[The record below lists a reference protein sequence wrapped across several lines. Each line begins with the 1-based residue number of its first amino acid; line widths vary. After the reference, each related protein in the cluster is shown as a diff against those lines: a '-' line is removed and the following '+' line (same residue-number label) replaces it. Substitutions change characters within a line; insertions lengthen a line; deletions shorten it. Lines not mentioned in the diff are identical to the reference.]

1 MIRTLV
7 VFTWMMLTFFS
18 YGQSQPVTFQRYSS
32 KDGLSSNTIYSIY
45 RDSYGFLW
53 LGTEDGLNRFDGRH
67 YNVYRYDANKENSLM
82 ANHITALCEDR
93 KGRIWI
99 GTNGGGLSYY
109 DREADRIRSYNLT
122 PDGKWLSTAINAI
135 DKDASG
141 NIWVASYGALYI
153 LDVNDLQKKMDPT
166 YRRIVEAFAGK
177 VTGSVFRDRQN
188 NMWVSSENGIF
199 RIAADL
205 KTIKRFE
212 VLSEKEGYGNGIE
225 ISSIVE
231 DDQGRIWVGS
241 MLGLKYLNPGDSQF
255 NKFSAGEGKGA
266 LSSPRIYTLCHNQ
279 KQDLWIGTDNGLDVL
294 NTKDL
299 TIRTF
304 KPDPSNVH
312 SLSHKSIRSIF
323 VDNSGIY
330 WIGTFQGGLNK
341 FDTNLSQFRLK
352 SLDFLE
358 GMTGDP
364 AIVTSFAAYQNKI
377 FLGVDG
383 GGIWKY
389 DRSTDRLSSVELSA
403 NLPKDLTV
411 LTLERKLDQL
421 WIGTYQRGVICYDLL
436 NGNLK
441 RYTAGNRDDNL
452 NNNDVF
458 CLKVDFRGNT
468 WVGTNGG
475 GVNII
480 QNGSGI
486 VKKYKRE
493 GPSNDGIE
501 LPANFIR
508 ALSEDQQHN
517 MWIGTYGS
525 GLVMYDPF
533 KQHTTLYDK
542 AKNKLP
548 SNYILAVH
556 TDRNGNLW
564 VGTNG
569 NGVGLLRKG
578 KTLFETLSEKD
589 GLVNGAIQSIIE
601 DDKGRIWFSTNKGLS
616 CYSPSQNKFKNYSNA
631 VGLQEG
637 AFMLGA
643 ALKTDDGEIYFGGQK
658 GFNHFYPAHLKTNGN
673 PAKVALTDLKIDNVI
688 VQPTEKGPIQQSL
701 LTADRINLKYKQNF
715 SISFA
720 ALNLTVPE
728 DNQYEYRLVGFDKNW
743 IRNGKDNS
751 AYYTNLDPGDYVFE
765 VRASNNDGIWNKE
778 IKSIAIHVAPPFW
791 RTIYAYLFYVLA
803 VLGSL
808 LLIRHRGIQKLKQK
822 FAIEQERIQARQLI
836 EQQKRDAETKHQI
849 DAMKIRFLT
858 NLSHE
863 FRTPI
868 SLITGPVDAL
878 IAKNKDSKLGDQL
891 NLVSRNAR
899 RLLNLVNQLLDFR
912 KMEYHELKV
921 QDEDGD
927 LVSFVQEVYRSFQD
941 MALQKGI
948 DYSFFP
954 CQEKLY
960 CRFDRNKVER
970 ILFNLIYNAFKFT
983 KKGGD
988 IAVSIS
994 SISLVDKK
1002 LQVSF
1007 EVRDTGIGIPEQL
1020 QQSIFESFFQ
1030 HDTEGK
1036 VASQGSGIG
1045 LSIAQS
1051 FVQMYHGEIS
1061 VSSQPDSGSTF
1072 KFDLWLDQAES
1083 VYEEGAEPEV
1093 ITETQPVELRQC
1105 PLVLIIED
1113 DEDFRYYLS
1122 ESLKEY
1128 YQIIEATNGK
1138 DGWQKAL
1145 FHHPDL
1151 VVSDVQMPYM
1161 NGMEF
1166 SQKLAQ
1172 DKRTKHIP
1180 VVLLTAS
1187 QVDNGLVCGLES
1199 GAVGYLT
1206 KPFDMDVLV
1215 AKVNSLLQLNQAFK
1229 EVYSKQVSI
1238 VAPEMTISSEK
1249 DKFLQKVLNY
1259 VHDNIDNPQL
1269 SVEALSAHTSMS
1281 RASLYNK
1288 LLELTG
1294 MSPVDFIRS
1303 VKLEKAAG
1311 LLEKSDKSISEIAY
1325 ETGFANPNYFTKV
1338 FKAKYQM
1345 TPSEYIQSQKSAS
1358 VQ

>member
-1 MIRTLV
+1 MIRILLALS
-7 VFTWMMLTFFS
+7 WMLLTFFS
-18 YGQSQPVTFQRYSS
+18 YGQNHPVTFQRYSS
-32 KDGLSSNTIYSIY
+32 KDGLSSNTIYCIY

-53 LGTEDGLNRFDGRH
+53 LGTEDGLNRFDGRR
-67 YNVYRYDANKENSLM
+67 YNVYRYDANQENSLM
-82 ANHITALCEDR
+82 ANHISALCEDK

-122 PDGKWLSTAINAI
+122 PDGKWLSTAINAV
-135 DKDASG
+135 DTDANG

-153 LDVNDLQKKMDPT
+153 LDVNNLQKKMDPT
-166 YRRIVEAFAGK
+166 YRRIVETFAGK
-177 VTGSVFRDRQN
+177 VTSCVFRDRQN

-199 RIAADL
+199 RLSADF

-212 VLSEKEGYGNGIE
+212 VLSEQEGYGNGIE
-225 ISSIVE
+225 VSSIVE
-231 DDQGRIWVGS
+231 DDKGRIWIGS
-241 MLGLKYLNPGDSQF
+241 MLGLKYLNPGDSEF
-255 NKFSAGEGKGA
+255 NKFIAKQGNGA

-294 NTKDL
+294 NTNNF
-299 TIRTF
+299 TVRTF

-383 GGIWKY
+383 GGVWKY
-389 DRSTDRLSSVELSA
+389 DRETDRLSSVSLSA
-403 NLPKDLTV
+403 NLPRDLTV

-421 WIGTYQRGVICYDLL
+421 WIGTYQQGVVCYDLV

-441 RYTAGNRDDNL
+441 RYIVGNKEDNL
-452 NNNDVF
+452 NNNDIF
-458 CLKVDFRGNT
+458 CLKVDFKGNT

-480 QNGSGI
+480 QKGSGI
-486 VKKYKRE
+486 VKKYKRDDHL
-493 GPSNDGIE
+493 GDGIQV
-501 LPANFIR
+501 PGNFIR
-508 ALSEDQQHN
+508 ALAEDREQH

-525 GLVMYDPF
+525 GLVMYDPLTKRSKIF
-533 KQHTTLYDK
+533 DK
-542 AKNKLP
+542 ANNKLP
-548 SNYILAVH
+548 SNYILAIY
-556 TDRNGNLW
+556 TDKKGNLW

-569 NGVGLLRKG
+569 NGIGLLRKG
-578 KTLFETLSEKD
+578 KLVFETLSEKD
-589 GLVNGAIQSIIE
+589 GLANGAIQSIVE

-616 CYSPSQNKFKNYSNA
+616 CYSPAQNKFKNYSNA

-643 ALKTDDGEIYFGGQK
+643 SLKTSDGEIYFGGQK
-658 GFNHFYPAHLKTNGN
+658 GFNHFYPAHLKTNSN

-688 VQPTEKGPIQQSL
+688 IQSAEKGPIQQSL
-701 LTADRINLKYKQNF
+701 LTADRIELKYKQNF

-743 IRNGKDNS
+743 IRNGKENS
-751 AYYTNLDPGDYVFE
+751 VYYTNLDPGDYVFE

-791 RTIYAYLFYVLA
+791 RTIYAYLFYVFAA
-803 VLGSL
+803 VGVL
-808 LLIRHRGIQKLKQK
+808 LWMRHRGIEKLKQK
-822 FAIEQERIQARQLI
+822 FAIEQERTQAKQLI
-836 EQQKRDAETKHQI
+836 EQQKRDAETKHQL

-868 SLITGPVDAL
+868 SLIMGPIDAL
-878 IAKNKDSKLGDQL
+878 IGKNKDSKLADQL
-891 NLVSRNAR
+891 NLISRNAR

-912 KMEYHELKV
+912 KMEYHELKL
-921 QDEDGD
+921 QDEDGE

-954 CQEKLY
+954 CQEKLH

-970 ILFNLIYNAFKFT
+970 VLFNLIYNAFKFT
-983 KKGGD
+983 KKDGD

-994 SISLVDKK
+994 SVSVVDKK
-1002 LQVSF
+1002 LHVYL

-1030 HDTEGK
+1030 YDNDGK
-1036 VASQGSGIG
+1036 MASQGSGIG

-1051 FVQMYHGEIS
+1051 FVQMYDGEIS
-1061 VSSQPDSGSTF
+1061 VSSQPAKGSSF
-1072 KFDLWLDQAES
+1072 KFDLWLDQAEP
-1083 VYEEGAEPEV
+1083 VYDGIPEQEA
-1093 ITETQPVELRQC
+1093 ITLVQPVEARQS

-1113 DEDFRYYLS
+1113 DEDFRYYLK
-1122 ESLKEY
+1122 ESLKEH

-1145 FHHPDL
+1145 FHHPDI
-1151 VVSDVQMPYM
+1151 VVSDVQMPYL

-1206 KPFDMDVLV
+1206 KPFDMDVLI
-1215 AKVNSLLQLNQAFK
+1215 AKINSLLQLNQAFK

-1238 VAPEMTISSEK
+1238 LPPELTINSEK

-1303 VKLEKAAG
+1303 VKLEKAAS

-1345 TPSEYIQSQKSAS
+1345 TPSEYIQLQKSTS
-1358 VQ
+1358 V

>member
-1 MIRTLV
+1 MIRILLALS
-7 VFTWMMLTFFS
+7 WMLLTFFS
-18 YGQSQPVTFQRYSS
+18 YGQNHPVTFQRYSS

-53 LGTEDGLNRFDGRH
+53 LGTEDGLNRFDGRQ
-67 YNVYRYDANKENSLM
+67 YNVYRYDANQENSLM
-82 ANHITALCEDR
+82 ANHISALCEDK

-135 DKDASG
+135 DTDANG

-153 LDVNDLQKKMDPT
+153 LDVNNLQKKMDPT
-166 YRRIVEAFAGK
+166 YRRIVETFAGK
-177 VTGSVFRDRQN
+177 VTSCVFRDRQN

-199 RIAADL
+199 RLSADF

-212 VLSEKEGYGNGIE
+212 VLSEQEGYGNGIE
-225 ISSIVE
+225 VSSIVE
-231 DDQGRIWVGS
+231 DDKGRIWIGS
-241 MLGLKYLNPGDSQF
+241 MLGLKYLSPGDSQF
-255 NKFSAGEGKGA
+255 NKFISKQGNGA

-294 NTKDL
+294 NTNNF
-299 TIRTF
+299 TVRTF

-364 AIVTSFAAYQNKI
+364 AIVTSFAAFQNKI

-383 GGIWKY
+383 GGVWKY
-389 DRSTDRLSSVELSA
+389 DRETDGLSSVSLSA
-403 NLPKDLTV
+403 NLPRDLTV

-421 WIGTYQRGVICYDLL
+421 WIGTYQQGVICYDLL

-441 RYTAGNRDDNL
+441 RYIVGNKEDNL
-452 NNNDVF
+452 NNNDIF
-458 CLKVDFRGNT
+458 CLKVDFKGNT

-480 QNGSGI
+480 QKESGI
-486 VKKYKRE
+486 VKKYKRDDHL
-493 GPSNDGIE
+493 GDGIQV
-501 LPANFIR
+501 PGNFIR
-508 ALSEDQQHN
+508 ALAEDQEQH

-525 GLVMYDPF
+525 GLVMYDPLTKRSKIF
-533 KQHTTLYDK
+533 DK
-542 AKNKLP
+542 ANNKLP
-548 SNYILAVH
+548 SNYILAIY
-556 TDRNGNLW
+556 TDKKGNLW

-569 NGVGLLRKG
+569 NGIGLLRKG
-578 KTLFETLSEKD
+578 KVVFETLSEKD
-589 GLVNGAIQSIIE
+589 GLANGAIQSIVE

-616 CYSPSQNKFKNYSNA
+616 CYSPAQNKFKNYSNA

-643 ALKTDDGEIYFGGQK
+643 SLKTSDGEIYFGGQK
-658 GFNHFYPAHLKTNGN
+658 GFNHFYPAHLKTNSN

-688 VQPTEKGPIQQSL
+688 IQPAEKGPIQQSL
-701 LTADRINLKYKQNF
+701 LTSDRIELKYKQNF

-743 IRNGKDNS
+743 IRNGKENS

-791 RTIYAYLFYVLA
+791 RTIYAYLFYVIVVVG
-803 VLGSL
+803 VLL
-808 LLIRHRGIQKLKQK
+808 WMRHRGIERLKQK
-822 FAIEQERIQARQLI
+822 FAIEQERTQAKQLI
-836 EQQKRDAETKHQI
+836 EQQKRDAETKHQL

-868 SLITGPVDAL
+868 SLIMGPIDAL

-891 NLVSRNAR
+891 NLISRNAR

-912 KMEYHELKV
+912 KMEYHELKL
-921 QDEDGD
+921 QDEDGE

-954 CQEKLY
+954 CQEKLH

-970 ILFNLIYNAFKFT
+970 VLFNLIYNAFKFT
-983 KKGGD
+983 KKDGD

-994 SISLVDKK
+994 SVSAVNKK
-1002 LQVSF
+1002 LHVYL

-1030 HDTEGK
+1030 YDNDGK

-1051 FVQMYHGEIS
+1051 FVQMYDGEIS
-1061 VSSQPDSGSTF
+1061 VSSQPAKGSSF
-1072 KFDLWLDQAES
+1072 KFDLWLDQAEP
-1083 VYEEGAEPEV
+1083 VYDGIPEQET
-1093 ITETQPVELRQC
+1093 ITLVQPVEARQS

-1113 DEDFRYYLS
+1113 DEDFRYYLK
-1122 ESLKEY
+1122 ESLKEH

-1145 FHHPDL
+1145 FHHPDI
-1151 VVSDVQMPYM
+1151 VVSDVQMPYL

-1206 KPFDMDVLV
+1206 KPFDMDVLI
-1215 AKVNSLLQLNQAFK
+1215 AKINSLLQLNQAFK

-1238 VAPEMTISSEK
+1238 LPPELTINSEK

-1303 VKLEKAAG
+1303 VKLEKAAS

-1345 TPSEYIQSQKSAS
+1345 TPSEYIQLQKSTS
-1358 VQ
+1358 L

>member
-1 MIRTLV
+1 MTRTLLLLCLAL
-7 VFTWMMLTFFS
+7 LTFFS
-18 YGQSQPVTFQRYSS
+18 YGQNQPATFQRYSS

-45 RDSYGFLW
+45 RDGDGFLW

-67 YNVYRYDANKENSLM
+67 YNVYRYDADKENSLM
-82 ANHITALCEDR
+82 ANHISALCEDK

-135 DKDASG
+135 DKDADG
-141 NIWVASYGALYI
+141 NIWIASYGALSI
-153 LDVNDLQKKMDPT
+153 LDVNDLQKKSDPKYKYVIQT
-166 YRRIVEAFAGK
+166 FAGK
-177 VTGSVFRDRQN
+177 VTSCVFRDRQN
-188 NMWVSSENGIF
+188 NMWVSSENAVF
-199 RIAADL
+199 RISKDL
-205 KTIKRFE
+205 KTVKRFE
-212 VLSEKEGYGNGIE
+212 VLSEQEGYGNGIE
-225 ISSIVE
+225 MTSIIE
-231 DDQGRIWVGS
+231 DDKGRIWIGS
-241 MLGLKYLNPGDSQF
+241 MLGLKYLNPGELHF
-255 NKFSAGEGKGA
+255 NKFIAQQGKGN
-266 LSSPRIYTLCHNQ
+266 LSSPRIYTMCYSE
-279 KQDLWIGTDNGLDVL
+279 KQGLWIGTDNGLDVL

-304 KPDPSNVH
+304 RPDPSNVH

-323 VDNSGIY
+323 ADNSGIY

-341 FDTNLSQFRLK
+341 YDTNLSQFRLK

-364 AIVTSFAAYQNKI
+364 AMITSFAAYQNKI

-383 GGIWKY
+383 GGVWQY
-389 DRSTDRLSSVELSA
+389 DRKTDGISSVKLSA
-403 NLPKDLTV
+403 SLPSDLTV
-411 LTLERKLDQL
+411 LALERKLDQL
-421 WIGTYQRGVICYDLL
+421 WIGTYQQGVLCYDLMT
-436 NGNLK
+436 GSLK
-441 RYTAGNRDDNL
+441 RYTAGTKEINL

-458 CLKVDFRGNT
+458 CLKSDFEGNV

-475 GVNII
+475 GINVI
-480 QNGSGI
+480 QKGTGI
-486 VKKYKRE
+486 VKKYRRD
-493 GPSNDGIE
+493 DGGVDGVQ
-501 LPANFIR
+501 LPGNFIR
-508 ALSEDQQHN
+508 ALEEDQSHH
-517 MWIGTYGS
+517 MWIGTYGA
-525 GLVMYDPF
+525 GLVMYNPLT
-533 KQHTTLYDK
+533 KRTTTFDK
-542 AKNKLP
+542 AHNKLP

-556 TDRNGNLW
+556 SDKNGNLW

-569 NGVGLLRKG
+569 NGVGILRKG
-578 KTLFETLSEKD
+578 KTQFETLSEKD
-589 GLVNGAIQSIIE
+589 GLANGAIQSIVE
-601 DDKGRIWFSTNKGLS
+601 DDKGRMWFSTNKGLS
-616 CYSPSQNKFKNYSNA
+616 CYAPSENKFKNYSNA

-643 ALKTDDGEIYFGGQK
+643 SLKTADGEIYFGGQK
-658 GFNHFYPAHLKTNGN
+658 GFNHFYPAHLKTNSN
-673 PAKVALTDLKIDNVI
+673 PAKVALTDLKIDNVSI
-688 VQPTEKGPIQQSL
+688 QPADKGPIQQSL
-701 LTADRINLKYKQNF
+701 LTADRIQLKYKQNF

-743 IRNGKDNS
+743 IRNGKENN
-751 AYYTNLDPGDYVFE
+751 AYYTNLDPGDYIFQ

-791 RTIYAYLFYVLA
+791 RTVYAYIFYVLA
-803 VLGSL
+803 IAGTLWWM
-808 LLIRHRGIQKLKQK
+808 RHRGIQKLKQK
-822 FAIEQERIQARQLI
+822 FAIEQERIEAKQLI
-836 EQQKRDAETKHQI
+836 EQQRRDAETKHQL
-849 DAMKIRFLT
+849 DAMKIKFLT

-868 SLITGPVDAL
+868 SLIMGPIDAL
-878 IAKNKDSKLGDQL
+878 VSKNKDSKLGDQL
-891 NLVSRNAR
+891 ALIRRNAR

-912 KMEYHELKV
+912 KMEYHELKL
-921 QDEDGD
+921 QDEDGE
-927 LVSFVQEVYRSFQD
+927 LVSFVQETYRSFQD

-948 DYSFFP
+948 DYSFLP
-954 CQEKLY
+954 CQEKVY

-994 SISLVDKK
+994 SVNMADQKIHVYL
-1002 LQVSF
+1002 
-1007 EVRDTGIGIPEQL
+1007 EVRDTGIGIPQQL
-1020 QQSIFESFFQ
+1020 HESIFESFFQ
-1030 HDTEGK
+1030 YDNDGK

-1051 FVQMYHGEIS
+1051 FVQMYNGKIA
-1061 VSSQPDSGSTF
+1061 VDSQPAKGSVFT
-1072 KFDLWLDQAES
+1072 FDLWLDPAEQDHEIPFEQEIITS
-1083 VYEEGAEPEV
+1083 AEPIEV
-1093 ITETQPVELRQC
+1093 RQN

-1113 DEDFRYYLS
+1113 DEDFRYYLK
-1122 ESLKEY
+1122 ESLSEY

-1151 VVSDVQMPYM
+1151 VVSDVQMPYL

-1206 KPFDMDVLV
+1206 KPFDMQVLV

-1238 VAPEMTISSEK
+1238 VAPELTVVSEK

-1269 SVEALSAHTSMS
+1269 SVEALSSHTSMS

-1303 VKLEKAAG
+1303 VKLEKAAS

-1345 TPSEYIQSQKSAS
+1345 TPSEYIHSQKCTSI
-1358 VQ
+1358 

>member
-1 MIRTLV
+1 MIRILLALS
-7 VFTWMMLTFFS
+7 WMLLTFFS
-18 YGQSQPVTFQRYSS
+18 YGQNHPVTFQRYSS
-32 KDGLSSNTIYSIY
+32 KDGLSSNTIYCIY

-53 LGTEDGLNRFDGRH
+53 LGTEDGLNRFDGRR
-67 YNVYRYDANKENSLM
+67 YNVYRYDANQENSLM
-82 ANHITALCEDR
+82 ANHISALCEDK

-122 PDGKWLSTAINAI
+122 PDGKWLSTAINAV
-135 DKDASG
+135 DTDANG

-153 LDVNDLQKKMDPT
+153 LDVNNLQKKMDPT
-166 YRRIVEAFAGK
+166 YRRIVETFAGK
-177 VTGSVFRDRQN
+177 VTSCVFRDRQN

-199 RIAADL
+199 RLSADF

-212 VLSEKEGYGNGIE
+212 VLSEQEGYGNGIE
-225 ISSIVE
+225 VSSIVE
-231 DDQGRIWVGS
+231 DDKGRIWIGS
-241 MLGLKYLNPGDSQF
+241 MLGLKYLNPGDSEF
-255 NKFSAGEGKGA
+255 NKFIAKQGNGA

-294 NTKDL
+294 NTNNF
-299 TIRTF
+299 TVRTF

-383 GGIWKY
+383 GGVWKY
-389 DRSTDRLSSVELSA
+389 DRETDRLSSVSLSA
-403 NLPKDLTV
+403 NLPRDLKV

-421 WIGTYQRGVICYDLL
+421 WIGTYQQGVVCYDLV

-441 RYTAGNRDDNL
+441 RYIVGNKEDNL
-452 NNNDVF
+452 NNNDIF
-458 CLKVDFRGNT
+458 CLKVDFKGNT

-480 QNGSGI
+480 QKGSGI
-486 VKKYKRE
+486 VKKYKRDDHL
-493 GPSNDGIE
+493 GDGIQV
-501 LPANFIR
+501 PGNFIR
-508 ALSEDQQHN
+508 ALAEDREQH

-525 GLVMYDPF
+525 GLVMYDPLTKRSKIF
-533 KQHTTLYDK
+533 DK
-542 AKNKLP
+542 ANNKLP
-548 SNYILAVH
+548 SNYILAIY
-556 TDRNGNLW
+556 TDKKGNLW

-569 NGVGLLRKG
+569 NGIGLLRKG
-578 KTLFETLSEKD
+578 KLVFETLSEKD
-589 GLVNGAIQSIIE
+589 GLANGAIQSIVE

-616 CYSPSQNKFKNYSNA
+616 CYSPAQNKFKNYSNA

-643 ALKTDDGEIYFGGQK
+643 SLKTSDGEIYFGGQK
-658 GFNHFYPAHLKTNGN
+658 GFNHFYPAHLKTNSN

-688 VQPTEKGPIQQSL
+688 IQSAEKGPIQQSL
-701 LTADRINLKYKQNF
+701 LTADRIELKYKQNF

-743 IRNGKDNS
+743 IRNGKENS
-751 AYYTNLDPGDYVFE
+751 VYYTNLDPGDYVFE

-791 RTIYAYLFYVLA
+791 RTIYAYLFYVFAA
-803 VLGSL
+803 VGVL
-808 LLIRHRGIQKLKQK
+808 LWMRHRGIEKLKQK
-822 FAIEQERIQARQLI
+822 FAIEQERTQAKQLI
-836 EQQKRDAETKHQI
+836 EQQKRDAETKHQL

-868 SLITGPVDAL
+868 SLIMGPIDAL
-878 IAKNKDSKLGDQL
+878 IGKNKDSKLADQL
-891 NLVSRNAR
+891 NLISRNAR

-912 KMEYHELKV
+912 KMEYHELKL
-921 QDEDGD
+921 QDEDGE

-954 CQEKLY
+954 CQEKLH

-970 ILFNLIYNAFKFT
+970 VLFNLIYNAFKFT
-983 KKGGD
+983 KKDGD

-994 SISLVDKK
+994 SVSVVDKK
-1002 LQVSF
+1002 LHVYL

-1030 HDTEGK
+1030 YDNDGK
-1036 VASQGSGIG
+1036 MAGQGSGIG

-1051 FVQMYHGEIS
+1051 FVQMYDGEIS
-1061 VSSQPDSGSTF
+1061 VSSQPAKGSSF
-1072 KFDLWLDQAES
+1072 KFDLWLDQAEP
-1083 VYEEGAEPEV
+1083 VYDGIPEQEA
-1093 ITETQPVELRQC
+1093 ITLVQPVEARQS

-1113 DEDFRYYLS
+1113 DEDFRYYLK
-1122 ESLKEY
+1122 ESLKEH

-1145 FHHPDL
+1145 FHHPDI
-1151 VVSDVQMPYM
+1151 VVSDVQMPYL

-1206 KPFDMDVLV
+1206 KPFDMDVLI
-1215 AKVNSLLQLNQAFK
+1215 AKINSLLQLNQAFK

-1238 VAPEMTISSEK
+1238 LPPELTINSEK

-1303 VKLEKAAG
+1303 VKLEKAAN

-1345 TPSEYIQSQKSAS
+1345 TPSEYIQLQKSTS
-1358 VQ
+1358 V

>member
-1 MIRTLV
+1 MIRILLALS
-7 VFTWMMLTFFS
+7 WMLLTFFS
-18 YGQSQPVTFQRYSS
+18 YGQNHPVTFQRYSS
-32 KDGLSSNTIYSIY
+32 KDGLSSNTIYCIY

-53 LGTEDGLNRFDGRH
+53 LGTEDGLNRFDGRR
-67 YNVYRYDANKENSLM
+67 YNVYRYDANQENSLM
-82 ANHITALCEDR
+82 ANHISALCEDK

-122 PDGKWLSTAINAI
+122 PDGKWLSTAINAV
-135 DKDASG
+135 DTDANG

-153 LDVNDLQKKMDPT
+153 LDVNNLQKKMDPT
-166 YRRIVEAFAGK
+166 YRRIVETFAGK
-177 VTGSVFRDRQN
+177 VTSCVFRDRQN

-199 RIAADL
+199 RLSADF

-212 VLSEKEGYGNGIE
+212 VLSEQEGYGNGIE
-225 ISSIVE
+225 VSSIVE
-231 DDQGRIWVGS
+231 DDKGRIWIGS
-241 MLGLKYLNPGDSQF
+241 MLGLKYLNPGDSEF
-255 NKFSAGEGKGA
+255 NKFIAKQGNGA

-294 NTKDL
+294 NTNNF
-299 TIRTF
+299 TVRTF

-383 GGIWKY
+383 GGVWKY
-389 DRSTDRLSSVELSA
+389 DRETDRLSSVSLSA
-403 NLPKDLTV
+403 NLPRDLTV

-421 WIGTYQRGVICYDLL
+421 WIGTYQQGVVCYDLV

-441 RYTAGNRDDNL
+441 RYIVGNKEDNL
-452 NNNDVF
+452 NNNDIF
-458 CLKVDFRGNT
+458 CLKVDFKGNT

-480 QNGSGI
+480 QKGSGI
-486 VKKYKRE
+486 VKKYKRDDHL
-493 GPSNDGIE
+493 GDGIQV
-501 LPANFIR
+501 PGNFIR
-508 ALSEDQQHN
+508 ALAEDREQH

-525 GLVMYDPF
+525 GLVMYDPLTKRSKIF
-533 KQHTTLYDK
+533 DK
-542 AKNKLP
+542 ANNKLP
-548 SNYILAVH
+548 SNYILAIY
-556 TDRNGNLW
+556 TDKKGNLW

-569 NGVGLLRKG
+569 NGIGLLRKG
-578 KTLFETLSEKD
+578 KLVFETLSEKD
-589 GLVNGAIQSIIE
+589 GLANGAIQSIVE

-616 CYSPSQNKFKNYSNA
+616 CYSPAQNKFKNYSNA

-643 ALKTDDGEIYFGGQK
+643 SLKTSDGEIYFGGQK
-658 GFNHFYPAHLKTNGN
+658 GFNHFYPAHLKTNSN

-688 VQPTEKGPIQQSL
+688 IQSAEKGPIQQSL
-701 LTADRINLKYKQNF
+701 LTADRIELKYKQNF

-743 IRNGKDNS
+743 IRNGKENS
-751 AYYTNLDPGDYVFE
+751 VYYTNLDPGDYVFE

-791 RTIYAYLFYVLA
+791 RTIYAYLFYVFAA
-803 VLGSL
+803 VGVL
-808 LLIRHRGIQKLKQK
+808 LWMRHRGIEKLKQK
-822 FAIEQERIQARQLI
+822 FAIEQERTQAKQLI
-836 EQQKRDAETKHQI
+836 EQQKRDAETKHQL

-868 SLITGPVDAL
+868 SLIMGPIDAL
-878 IAKNKDSKLGDQL
+878 IGKNKDSKLADQL
-891 NLVSRNAR
+891 NLISRNAR

-912 KMEYHELKV
+912 KMEYHELKL
-921 QDEDGD
+921 QDEDGE

-954 CQEKLY
+954 CQEKLH

-970 ILFNLIYNAFKFT
+970 VLFNLIYNAFKFT
-983 KKGGD
+983 KKDGD

-994 SISLVDKK
+994 SVSVVDKK
-1002 LQVSF
+1002 LHVYL

-1030 HDTEGK
+1030 YDNDGK
-1036 VASQGSGIG
+1036 MASQGSGIG

-1051 FVQMYHGEIS
+1051 FVQMYDGEIS
-1061 VSSQPDSGSTF
+1061 VSSQPAKGSSF
-1072 KFDLWLDQAES
+1072 KFDLWLDQAEP
-1083 VYEEGAEPEV
+1083 VYDGIPEQEA
-1093 ITETQPVELRQC
+1093 ITLVQPVEARQS

-1113 DEDFRYYLS
+1113 DEDFRYYLK
-1122 ESLKEY
+1122 ESLKEH

-1145 FHHPDL
+1145 FHHPDI
-1151 VVSDVQMPYM
+1151 VVSDVQMPYL

-1206 KPFDMDVLV
+1206 KPFDMDVLI
-1215 AKVNSLLQLNQAFK
+1215 AKINSLLQLNQAFK

-1238 VAPEMTISSEK
+1238 LPPELTINSEK

-1303 VKLEKAAG
+1303 VKLEKAAN

-1345 TPSEYIQSQKSAS
+1345 TPSEYIQLQKSTS
-1358 VQ
+1358 V

>member
-1 MIRTLV
+1 MIRISLIL
-7 VFTWMMLTFFS
+7 TWTMLTFFS
-18 YGQSQPVTFQRYSS
+18 YGQNEPVTFQRYSS

-67 YNVYRYDANKENSLM
+67 YNVYRYDANQENSLM
-82 ANHITALCEDR
+82 ANHISALCEDK

-109 DREADRIRSYNLT
+109 DRETDRIRSYNLT

-135 DKDASG
+135 DKDADG
-141 NIWVASYGALYI
+141 NIWIASYGALDI
-153 LDVNDLQKKMDPT
+153 LDVNDLHKKTDPK
-166 YRRIVEAFAGK
+166 YRHIIETFAGK
-177 VTGSVFRDRQN
+177 VTSCVFRDRQN
-188 NMWVSSENGIF
+188 NMWVSSEKNVF
-199 RIAADL
+199 RISNDL

-212 VLSEKEGYGNGIE
+212 VLSEQEGYGNGIE
-225 ISSIVE
+225 VTSIVE
-231 DDQGRIWVGS
+231 DDKGRIWIGS
-241 MLGLKYLNPGDSQF
+241 MLGLKYLNSGEAYF
-255 NKFSAGEGKGA
+255 NKFIARQGKGN
-266 LSSPRIYTLCHNQ
+266 LSSPRIYSLCFNHQ
-279 KQDLWIGTDNGLDVL
+279 QCLWVGTDNGLDVL
-294 NTKDL
+294 NTGDL

-323 VDNSGIY
+323 ADNSGIY

-341 FDTNLSQFRLK
+341 YDTNLSQFRLK

-383 GGIWKY
+383 GGVWQY
-389 DRSTDRLSSVELSA
+389 DKEADKLSSVNLST
-403 NLPKDLTV
+403 NLPSDLTV
-411 LTLERKLDQL
+411 LALERKAEQL
-421 WIGTYQRGVICYDLL
+421 WIGTYQQGLLCYDLL
-436 NGNLK
+436 TGNLK
-441 RYTAGNRDDNL
+441 RYVAGNKEDNL
-452 NNNDVF
+452 NNNDIF
-458 CLKVDFRGNT
+458 CLKTDFQGNI

-475 GVNII
+475 GINII
-480 QNGSGI
+480 QKGTGI
-486 VKKYKRE
+486 VKKYRRNE
-493 GPSNDGIE
+493 AGVDGIQ
-501 LPANFIR
+501 LPGNFIR
-508 ALSEDQQHN
+508 ALEEDHTKT

-525 GLVMYDPF
+525 GLVRYNPRTKGTMVF
-533 KQHTTLYDK
+533 DK
-542 AKNKLP
+542 ANNKLP
-548 SNYILAVH
+548 SNYILAIH
-556 TDRNGNLW
+556 SDKNGNLW

-569 NGVGLLRKG
+569 NGVGILRKG
-578 KTLFETLSEKD
+578 TKQFETLSEKD
-589 GLVNGAIQSIIE
+589 GLANGAIQSIVE

-616 CYSPSQNKFKNYSNA
+616 CYSPSEDKFKNYSTA

-643 ALKTDDGEIYFGGQK
+643 SLKTGDGEIYFGGQK
-658 GFNHFYPAHLKTNGN
+658 GFNHFNPAHLKTNGN
-673 PAKVALTDLKIDNVI
+673 PAKVVLTDLKIDNVI
-688 VQPTEKGPIQQSL
+688 IQPAEKGPIQQSL
-701 LTADRINLKYKQNF
+701 LTADRIHLKYKQNF

-728 DNQYEYRLVGFDKNW
+728 DNQYEYRLVGFDKDW
-743 IRNGKDNS
+743 IRNGKENS
-751 AYYTNLDPGDYVFE
+751 AYYTNLDPGDYTFQ
-765 VRASNNDGIWNKE
+765 VRASNNDGIWDKE
-778 IKSIAIHVAPPFW
+778 IKSIIIRVAPPFW
-791 RTIYAYLFYVLA
+791 RTIYAYIFYVIA
-803 VLGSL
+803 VAGGLFW
-808 LLIRHRGIQKLKQK
+808 IRHRGIQKLKQK
-822 FAIEQERIQARQLI
+822 FALEQERIQAKQFI
-836 EQQKRDAETKHQI
+836 EQQKRDAETKHQL

-868 SLITGPVDAL
+868 SLIMGPIDTLV
-878 IAKNKDSKLGDQL
+878 AKNKDSKLGDQL
-891 NLVSRNAR
+891 NLIRRNAR

-912 KMEYHELKV
+912 KMEYHELKL
-921 QDEDGD
+921 QDEDGE
-927 LVSFVQEVYRSFQD
+927 LVSFVKEVYRSFQD

-948 DYSFFP
+948 DYSFLP

-960 CRFDRNKVER
+960 CRFDRNKIER

-983 KKGGD
+983 KKDGD
-988 IAVSIS
+988 IAVSITS
-994 SISLVDKK
+994 VSMMDKK
-1002 LQVSF
+1002 LHVRF
-1007 EVRDTGIGIPEQL
+1007 EVRDTGVGIPEQL
-1020 QQSIFESFFQ
+1020 QKSIFESFFQ
-1030 HDTEGK
+1030 YDNDGK

-1051 FVQMYHGEIS
+1051 FVEMYNGEIS
-1061 VSSQPDSGSTF
+1061 VASQPERGSVF
-1072 KFDLWLDQAES
+1072 KFDLWLDPAES
-1083 VYEEGAEPEV
+1083 DHDMLPEQEIITSDQSLEP
-1093 ITETQPVELRQC
+1093 RQT

-1113 DEDFRYYLS
+1113 DEDFRYYLK

-1128 YQIIEATNGK
+1128 YQTIEATNGK

-1151 VVSDVQMPYM
+1151 VVSDVQMPYL

-1206 KPFDMDVLV
+1206 KPFDMHVLV
-1215 AKVNSLLQLNQAFK
+1215 AKINSLLHLNQAFK

-1238 VAPEMTISSEK
+1238 VAPELTVVSEK

-1303 VKLEKAAG
+1303 VKLEKAAS

-1345 TPSEYIQSQKSAS
+1345 TPSEYIQAQKSIS
-1358 VQ
+1358 V

>member
-1 MIRTLV
+1 MIRTLLV
-7 VFTWMMLTFFS
+7 LTWTMLTFFS
-18 YGQSQPVTFQRYSS
+18 YGQNQPVTFQRYSS

-53 LGTEDGLNRFDGRH
+53 LGTEDGLNRFDGRR

-82 ANHITALCEDR
+82 ANHISALCEDK

-135 DKDASG
+135 DKDANG

-153 LDVNDLQKKMDPT
+153 LDVNDLEKKMDPT
-166 YRRIVEAFAGK
+166 YRRIVETFAGK
-177 VTGSVFRDRQN
+177 VTGCVFRDRQN

-199 RIAADL
+199 RISADL

-212 VLSEKEGYGNGIE
+212 VLSVQEGYGNGTE
-225 ISSIVE
+225 ITSIVE
-231 DDQGRIWVGS
+231 DDKGRIWIGS
-241 MLGLKYLNPGDSQF
+241 MLGLKYLNPGDSHF
-255 NKFSAGEGKGA
+255 NKFIALQGNRA
-266 LSSPRIYTLCHNQ
+266 LSSPRIYTLCYNQ

-294 NTKDL
+294 NTNDL

-383 GGIWKY
+383 GGVWKY
-389 DRSTDRLSSVELSA
+389 DRGTDRLSSVKLA
-403 NLPKDLTV
+403 PNLPKDLTV
-411 LTLERKLDQL
+411 LTLERKFDQL
-421 WIGTYQRGVICYDLL
+421 WIGTYQQGVICYDLRTEH
-436 NGNLK
+436 LK
-441 RYTAGNRDDNL
+441 RYTVGSKDDNL
-452 NNNDVF
+452 NNNDIF
-458 CLKVDFRGNT
+458 CLKIDFKGNT

-486 VKKYKRE
+486 VKKYKRDE
-493 GPSNDGIE
+493 HSDNGIQ
-501 LPANFIR
+501 LPGNFIR
-508 ALSEDQQHN
+508 ALVEDQEHR

-525 GLVMYDPF
+525 GLAMYDPL
-533 KQHTTLYDK
+533 KQRTKIFDK
-542 AKNKLP
+542 ANHKLP

-556 TDRNGNLW
+556 TDKIGNLW

-578 KTLFETLSEKD
+578 KTQFETLSEKD

-616 CYSPSQNKFKNYSNA
+616 CYSPIQNKFKNYSNA

-643 ALKTDDGEIYFGGQK
+643 SLKTDDGEIYFGGQR
-658 GFNHFYPAHLKTNGN
+658 GFNHFYPAHLKTNSN

-688 VQPTEKGPIQQSL
+688 IQPTAKGPIQQSL
-701 LTADRINLKYKQNF
+701 LTADRIDLKYKQNF

-743 IRNGKDNS
+743 IRNGKENN

-791 RTIYAYLFYVLA
+791 RTIYAYLFYVIA
-803 VLGSL
+803 AAGAL
-808 LLIRHRGIQKLKQK
+808 LWIRHRGIQKLKQK
-822 FAIEQERIQARQLI
+822 FAIEQERILARQLI
-836 EQQKRDAETKHQI
+836 EQQKRDAETKHQL

-868 SLITGPVDAL
+868 SLITGPIDAL
-878 IAKNKDSKLGDQL
+878 VAKNKDNKLGDQL
-891 NLVSRNAR
+891 SLIGRNAR

-912 KMEYHELKV
+912 KMEYHELKL
-921 QDEDGD
+921 QDEDGE

-960 CRFDRNKVER
+960 CRFDRNKIER
-970 ILFNLIYNAFKFT
+970 VLFNLIYNAFKFT
-983 KKGGD
+983 KKEGD
-988 IAVSIS
+988 IAVNIASVS
-994 SISLVDKK
+994 MMDKK
-1002 LQVSF
+1002 LHVYF

-1030 HDTEGK
+1030 YDNDGK

-1051 FVQMYHGEIS
+1051 FVQMYNGEIS
-1061 VSSQPDSGSTF
+1061 VSSQPEKGSIF
-1072 KFDLWLDQAES
+1072 KFDLWLDQAEPLS
-1083 VYEEGAEPEV
+1083 EILPEQEV
-1093 ITETQPVELRQC
+1093 ITLAQPTELRQS

-1113 DEDFRYYLS
+1113 DEDFRYYLK

-1145 FHHPDL
+1145 FHHPDI
-1151 VVSDVQMPYM
+1151 VVSDVQMPYL

-1206 KPFDMDVLV
+1206 KPFDMDVLI
-1215 AKVNSLLQLNQAFK
+1215 AKINSLLQLNQAFK

-1238 VAPEMTISSEK
+1238 LPPELTIKSEK

-1303 VKLEKAAG
+1303 VKLEKAAS
-1311 LLEKSDKSISEIAY
+1311 LLEKSDKSISEVAY

-1345 TPSEYIQSQKSAS
+1345 TPSEYIQLQKSTS
-1358 VQ
+1358 V

>member
-1 MIRTLV
+1 MIRILLALS
-7 VFTWMMLTFFS
+7 WMLLTFFS
-18 YGQSQPVTFQRYSS
+18 YGQNHPVTFQRYSS
-32 KDGLSSNTIYSIY
+32 KDGLSSNTIYCIY

-53 LGTEDGLNRFDGRH
+53 LGTEDGLNRFDGRR
-67 YNVYRYDANKENSLM
+67 YNVYRYDANQENSLM
-82 ANHITALCEDR
+82 ANHISALCEDK

-122 PDGKWLSTAINAI
+122 PDGKWLSTAINAV
-135 DKDASG
+135 DTDANG

-153 LDVNDLQKKMDPT
+153 LDVNNLQKKMDPT
-166 YRRIVEAFAGK
+166 YRRIVETFAGK
-177 VTGSVFRDRQN
+177 VTSCVFRDRQN

-199 RIAADL
+199 RLSADF

-212 VLSEKEGYGNGIE
+212 VLSEQEGYGNGIE
-225 ISSIVE
+225 VSSIVE
-231 DDQGRIWVGS
+231 DDKGRIWIGS
-241 MLGLKYLNPGDSQF
+241 MLGLKYLNPGDSEF
-255 NKFSAGEGKGA
+255 NKFIAKQGNGA

-294 NTKDL
+294 NTNNF
-299 TIRTF
+299 TVRTF

-341 FDTNLSQFRLK
+341 FDTNLSQVRLK
-352 SLDFLE
+352 ILDFLE

-383 GGIWKY
+383 GGVWKY
-389 DRSTDRLSSVELSA
+389 DRETDRLSSVSLSA
-403 NLPKDLTV
+403 NLPRDLTV

-421 WIGTYQRGVICYDLL
+421 WIGTYQQGVVCYDLV

-441 RYTAGNRDDNL
+441 RYIVGNKEDNL
-452 NNNDVF
+452 NNNDIF
-458 CLKVDFRGNT
+458 CLKVDFKGNT

-480 QNGSGI
+480 QKGSGI
-486 VKKYKRE
+486 VKKYKRDDHL
-493 GPSNDGIE
+493 GDGIQV
-501 LPANFIR
+501 PGNFIR
-508 ALSEDQQHN
+508 ALAEDREQH

-525 GLVMYDPF
+525 GLVMYDPLTKRSKIF
-533 KQHTTLYDK
+533 DK
-542 AKNKLP
+542 ANNKLP
-548 SNYILAVH
+548 SNYILAIY
-556 TDRNGNLW
+556 TDKKGNLW

-569 NGVGLLRKG
+569 NGIGLLRKG
-578 KTLFETLSEKD
+578 KLVFETLSEKD
-589 GLVNGAIQSIIE
+589 GLANGAIQSIVE

-616 CYSPSQNKFKNYSNA
+616 CYSPAQNKFKNYSNA

-643 ALKTDDGEIYFGGQK
+643 SLKTSDGEIYFGGQK
-658 GFNHFYPAHLKTNGN
+658 GFNHFYPAHLKTNSN

-688 VQPTEKGPIQQSL
+688 IQSAEKGPIQQSL
-701 LTADRINLKYKQNF
+701 LTADRIELKYKQNF

-743 IRNGKDNS
+743 IRNGKENS
-751 AYYTNLDPGDYVFE
+751 VYYTNLDPGDYVFE

-791 RTIYAYLFYVLA
+791 RTIYAYLFYVFAA
-803 VLGSL
+803 VGVL
-808 LLIRHRGIQKLKQK
+808 LWMRHRGIEKLKQK
-822 FAIEQERIQARQLI
+822 FAIEQERTQAKQLI
-836 EQQKRDAETKHQI
+836 EQQKRDAETKHQL

-868 SLITGPVDAL
+868 SLIMGPIDAL
-878 IAKNKDSKLGDQL
+878 IGKNKDSKLADQL
-891 NLVSRNAR
+891 NLISRNAR

-912 KMEYHELKV
+912 KMEYHELKL
-921 QDEDGD
+921 QDEDGE

-954 CQEKLY
+954 CQEKLH

-970 ILFNLIYNAFKFT
+970 VLFNLIYNAFKFT
-983 KKGGD
+983 KKDGD

-994 SISLVDKK
+994 SVSVVDKK
-1002 LQVSF
+1002 LHVYL

-1030 HDTEGK
+1030 YDNDGK
-1036 VASQGSGIG
+1036 MASQGSGIG

-1051 FVQMYHGEIS
+1051 FVQMYDGEIS
-1061 VSSQPDSGSTF
+1061 VSSQPAKGSSF
-1072 KFDLWLDQAES
+1072 KFDLWLDQAEP
-1083 VYEEGAEPEV
+1083 VYDGIPEQEA
-1093 ITETQPVELRQC
+1093 ITLVQPVEARQS

-1113 DEDFRYYLS
+1113 DEDFRYYLK
-1122 ESLKEY
+1122 ESLKEH

-1145 FHHPDL
+1145 FHHPDI
-1151 VVSDVQMPYM
+1151 VVSDVQMPYL

-1206 KPFDMDVLV
+1206 KPFDMDVLI
-1215 AKVNSLLQLNQAFK
+1215 AKINSLLQLNQAFK

-1238 VAPEMTISSEK
+1238 LPPELTINSEK

-1303 VKLEKAAG
+1303 VKLEKAAN

-1345 TPSEYIQSQKSAS
+1345 TPSEYIQLQKSTS
-1358 VQ
+1358 V